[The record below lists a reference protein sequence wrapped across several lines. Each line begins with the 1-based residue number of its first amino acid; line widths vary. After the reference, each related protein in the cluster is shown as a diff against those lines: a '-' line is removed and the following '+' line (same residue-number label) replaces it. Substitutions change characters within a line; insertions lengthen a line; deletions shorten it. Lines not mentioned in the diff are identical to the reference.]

1 MRAVPPAWSP
11 NAMNDRPSTRTSLI
25 RSKNALRVLVTGVTF
40 TTFTGM
46 SAFAASHIQN
56 AAAPLRPS
64 ADGTMPSATATP
76 APTARTRT
84 TVTGQVPT
92 TTAAPRTR
100 TRRS

>member
-1 MRAVPPAWSP
+1 
-11 NAMNDRPSTRTSLI
+11 MNDRPSNKTSLI
-25 RSKNALRVLVTGVTF
+25 RSKTTLRALVTGITF

-56 AAAPLRPS
+56 SAAPLQPT
-64 ADGTMPSATATP
+64 ADGTNAAATATP

-84 TVTGQVPT
+84 TITNQVPT